1 MALAPGNYKV
11 TVAVGWPGR
20 PRDNDVEYIQ
30 INTVVLRNYTCSG
43 DCTSVREYSADI
55 VVHPHSN
62 GGTLVMTVGSPFID
76 QYTIL
81 NYLKIEA
88 TGATTSSQSQASG
101 ATTSSQSQATGQ
113 TTTTSTTFNSATSSL
128 SLSLFGVLILFGFVF
143 F

>member
-88 TGATTSSQSQASG
+88 TGATTSSQSQA
-101 ATTSSQSQATGQ
+101 TGQ